1 MLSKPAMSAAVTWLS
16 LMVSGLT
23 TQGQTRNYPKEI
35 RGYKVERAVVEVKKA
50 QKANERAPKQQTEAD
65 LDALIRFGDPQLA
78 SLTPL
83 GISLSIPLVVAPV
96 QQKGRADFLVFE
108 DMVVNGT
115 PVQIDEYQRSFD
127 LPNKEELV
135 LAEPL
140 KFYIYLPSAVL
151 AAIDEWSSSKE
162 IWFVAGRVYLFGKFK
177 KSIFSFKRCI
187 PIELNFTI
195 RNPLRTN
202 P

>member
-1 MLSKPAMSAAVTWLS
+1 MIAIFHVAAGDFTNPSRNNPPALCQAHRMSS
-16 LMVSGLT
+16 RKEDR
-23 TQGQTRNYPKEI
+23 RN
-35 RGYKVERAVVEVKKA
+35 
-50 QKANERAPKQQTEAD
+50 QWQ
-65 LDALIRFGDPQLA
+65 
-78 SLTPL
+78 SC
-83 GISLSIPLVVAPV
+83 
-96 QQKGRADFLVFE
+96 
-108 DMVVNGT
+108 VNGT
-115 PVQIDEYQRSFD
+115 PLQNDEYQRSFD
-127 LPNKEELV
+127 LPNKEQLV

-140 KFYIYLPSAVL
+140 KFYIYLPCAVL

-177 KSIFSFKRCI
+177 KGIFSFKRCI